1 MARHV
6 IPSFRS
12 DHHWEPLGWVHLPCE
27 TIWLGPIILRYF
39 EYIIVFFFPFFWASK
54 DHQKDPEMM
63 ESPNPQPLPVPHQAW
78 QSAGQ
83 RDHLQG
89 RISTRLREEQQRN
102 LFFFWISLMCCIS
115 THINLYQSISTHIN
129 PLPGLED
136 GGGEWRLSPWNSA
149 DGFPGRSYFGKP
161 RGAHSHQLLGRNK
174 EGVQPG
180 VIASTSIWNG
190 SGRPLNWQ
198 LLFEKIVEY
207 LLSYI

>member
-1 MARHV
+1 MSSRHSDQ
-6 IPSFRS
+6 IITGNPWDGYTFPAKLFGEGPSFWDILSISSCFFSLFSGPPRIIRKIQKWWKAQTLS
-12 DHHWEPLGWVHLPCE
+12 HCQSRTRPGSPLAKEITSKAGYQHV
-27 TIWLGPIILRYF
+27 LGKSNKGI
-39 EYIIVFFFPFFWASK
+39 
-54 DHQKDPEMM
+54 
-63 ESPNPQPLPVPHQAW
+63 
-78 QSAGQ
+78 
-83 RDHLQG
+83 
-89 RISTRLREEQQRN
+89 
-102 LFFFWISLMCCIS
+102 FFFWISLMCCIS